1 MSYTYIHRYVLFRYY
16 YNYYYYYY
24 IITITITNI
33 ITIINM

>member
-16 YNYYYYYY
+16 YNYYYYHY